1 MSVLSE
7 AGLGALYALG
17 SAVTWAVISL
27 QVRRLAPILNSVT
40 INAVR
45 TSLSGG
51 LLLGWVLVTQGT
63 AELLAISPTAF
74 TLLVLSIVIATGIGD
89 TAFFESS
96 RSIGL
101 ARAMTVSTTY
111 PLIAAVLAAVL
122 LGELVSVRVALG
134 SLVTLGGLVLIVT
147 ARSNHA
153 PVHLGYRLG
162 LAVAA
167 LAALAWAVSVILLRP
182 PLREM
187 GALTAQAVRLP
198 VAGALLALTPW
209 ARGGVARMRAGGR
222 PLLVQMVVIGGL
234 TIASSVLY
242 VASIKH
248 AGVAMA
254 TVLSSTAPMFAI
266 PLGAMFLGERL
277 APRAVAG
284 ALVTVAGI
292 AVLQL

>member
-51 LLLGWVLVTQGT
+51 FLLGWVLVTQGT

-74 TLLVLSIVIATGIGD
+74 ALLVLSIAIATGIGD

-101 ARAMTVSTTY
+101 TRAMTVSTTY

-122 LGELVSVRVALG
+122 LGQLVS
-134 SLVTLGGLVLIVT
+134 
-147 ARSNHA
+147 
-153 PVHLGYRLG
+153 
-162 LAVAA
+162 
-167 LAALAWAVSVILLRP
+167 
-182 PLREM
+182 
-187 GALTAQAVRLP
+187 VRLP

-248 AGVAMA
+248 AGVAVA

-277 APRAVAG
+277 TPRAVAG